1 MLPFLVSQM
10 VWPAAAVVS
19 NVLIEAGARV
29 IVCGT
34 ALTIGLE
41 PSKFK
46 FLSAPRQAQTVGK
59 VPTSIGDDALRLPES
74 SAALGDYLRAW
85 TPSQA
90 SHFLRSFLQVY
101 PQAGPGS
108 GGAVGA
114 SSSAGSLC
122 LSDLDISDIP
132 GLFPCA

>member
-1 MLPFLVSQM
+1 MA
-10 VWPAAAVVS
+10 WPAAAVVY

-74 SAALGDYLRAW
+74 SALAALGDYLRAW

-101 PQAGPGS
+101 PQTEAGLGS
-108 GGAVGA
+108 GGACGT
-114 SSSAGSLC
+114 SAGSLC
-122 LSDLDISDIP
+122 LSDLDISDFP